1 MKISNSDGPAT
12 WSINVVMSSKKEEQK
27 MKPRK
32 PNTSSSI
39 RQCCRGT
46 CNENENPVSKE
57 PKQVPAA
64 ETCNKFYH
72 SVFSRVDYNF
82 IFNALIVDQTIKSV
96 RLPNLSIKNIAIVV
110 DRICKRKCLIFER
123 WKHSPILHQQWRFSW
138 KEPLRWPML
147 HIQL

>member
-1 MKISNSDGPAT
+1 
-12 WSINVVMSSKKEEQK
+12 

-32 PNTSSSI
+32 LNTSSSI

-72 SVFSRVDYNF
+72 LVFSRVDNNC

-96 RLPNLSIKNIAIVV
+96 RLPDLSIKNIAKVV
-110 DRICKRKCLIFER
+110 DIICKRKMLDFQDGSI
-123 WKHSPILHQQWRFSW
+123 HQSC
-138 KEPLRWPML
+138 
-147 HIQL
+147 IQNAGFRGKNLYNCQCYISSFR